1 MEFTSKATQITFTN
15 QDGERLNIREN
26 YDDFDIL
33 ELHIR
38 DESFWMSRKNA
49 KEVAR
54 ILTNMADSMED

>member
-15 QDGERLNIREN
+15 QDGERLNVREG
-26 YDDFDIL
+26 DDDSDIL

-38 DESFWMSRKNA
+38 DESFWMSKKDA

-54 ILTNMADSMED
+54 TLRIMALD